1 MKMKLKKEDI
11 KRYFLKLEEKF
22 EKEEGRL
29 CQLDSAVGDGDHG
42 TSMAKGMREISKELA
57 DEEPEDMSSIFET
70 ASQTFTSQVGGSIG
84 PLFGTIFREF
94 SNTTEGLSQID
105 LKTAEEMFQRATK
118 QVKVIGG
125 VERGEKT
132 LLDALGP
139 AADALTEVRESGL
152 TLKKGLEKATSAAKQ
167 GVKDSQDMVG
177 SKGRAKYMNEESRG
191 HKDPGAVSVYLI
203 IESLSNL

>member
-1 MKMKLKKEDI
+1 MKLKKQDI

-22 EKEEGRL
+22 EGEKEKL

-42 TSMAKGMREISKELA
+42 TSMAKGMREISDRLKDKDPDDIA
-57 DEEPEDMSSIFET
+57 SIFAI

-84 PLFGTIFREF
+84 PLFGTIFKEF
-94 SNTTEGLSQID
+94 SKTTEGLGQID

-132 LLDALGP
+132 LLDALAP
-139 AADALTEVRESGL
+139 AADALAVARKNDLCLEE
-152 TLKKGLEKATSAAKQ
+152 GLEKARSAAKQ
-167 GVKDSQDMVG
+167 GVKDSKDMVG
-177 SKGRAKYMNEESRG
+177 TKGRARYMKDESRG
-191 HKDPGAVSVYLI
+191 HKDPGAVSVFLI
-203 IESLSNL
+203 IESLSDL